1 MNYTEGKYPHREI
14 GRSFRSLRKVWRLT
28 SVRRGILE
36 EIIGRAAMDIQFRQE
51 MLEDP
56 ETALE
61 EYKLTAE
68 QITAL
73 KAIPADAL
81 ERFAHR

>member
-1 MNYTEGKYPHREI
+1 MY
-14 GRSFRSLRKVWRLT
+14 
-28 SVRRGILE
+28 RGILE
-36 EIIGRAAMDIQFRQE
+36 EIIGRAAMDMRFRRE
-51 MLEDP
+51 MLADP

-68 QITAL
+68 QIAAI

-81 ERFAHR
+81 ERFAHQLVESIGKEIARI

>member
-1 MNYTEGKYPHREI
+1 MLKK
-14 GRSFRSLRKVWRLT
+14 LRRLT

-36 EIIGRAAMDIQFRQE
+36 EIIGRAAMDTRFRRE

-56 ETALE
+56 ETAFE
-61 EYKLTAE
+61 EYELTAE

-81 ERFAHR
+81 ERFAHRLIESIGKEITRI